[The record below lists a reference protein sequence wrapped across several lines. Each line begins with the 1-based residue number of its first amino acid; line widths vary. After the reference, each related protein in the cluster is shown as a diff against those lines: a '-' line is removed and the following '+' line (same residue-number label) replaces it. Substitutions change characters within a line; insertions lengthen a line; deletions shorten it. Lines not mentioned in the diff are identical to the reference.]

1 MVLKNKIDFAL
12 VITAEMCNP
21 NGDPLNMKR
30 PRMDY
35 DGYGEISSVCIKRKI
50 RNRLQDMGEKIF
62 VQADDRIDDG
72 YKSLFARAKGCTELE
87 NEIKKKK
94 GSDADICTKIA
105 CKEWIDVR
113 SFGQVMAF
121 HGENVS
127 LGIRGPVS
135 IGFARSIEPIY
146 IMEIQITKSTNAVEK
161 EGRDSATMGRNY
173 IIQKGVYV
181 AYGSIFPQLAE
192 KTGFTDKDAE
202 LIKEAL
208 KTLFEND
215 ASTARPSGS
224 MSNVLYW
231 WKHPGKY
238 GTCSSSKVFQS
249 LKIMPQDEYPYFS
262 AKIDAIDGL
271 IPEVYRY

>member
-12 VITAEMCNP
+12 VIVAEMCNP
-21 NGDPLNMKR
+21 NADPLNMKR

-72 YKSLFARAKGCTELE
+72 YKSLLARAKGCKELE
-87 NEIKKKK
+87 SEIKKKK
-94 GSDADICTKIA
+94 SADIDICTKIA
-105 CKEWIDVR
+105 CREWIDVR
-113 SFGQVMAF
+113 SFGQVLAF
-121 HGENVS
+121 QGENVS

-135 IGFARSIEPIY
+135 IGFARSIEPID
-146 IMEIQITKSTNAVEK
+146 IMEIQITRSTNTIEK
-161 EGRDSATMGRNY
+161 DGKDSATMGKSY

-181 AYGSIFPQLAE
+181 AYGSIFPKLAE
-192 KTGFTDKDAE
+192 KTGFTEEDAE

-215 ASTARPSGS
+215 ASFRRPSGS
-224 MSNVLYW
+224 MSNTLYW
-231 WKHPGKY
+231 WKHKSKY
-238 GTCSSSKVFQS
+238 GPCSSGKLFHS
-249 LKIMPQDEYPYFS
+249 LKITPQKEYPYYS
-262 AKIDAIDGL
+262 VEIDTMNDL
-271 IPEVYRY
+271 EPEVYRY